1 MMTDSTSMF
10 LSKKRRGVLSF
21 QEPNGI
27 QFAFCRALCRGDECG
42 AMSDLS
48 PFARTPNDLMDLMG
62 IGPSFIIFIYIYIIL
77 YYICRDLIIKQ
88 QPRNG
93 ELVVK

>member
-1 MMTDSTSMF
+1 MFIGRKYKKMMMTDSTSMF

-62 IGPSFIIFIYIYIIL
+62 IGPSFIIFIYIYII
-77 YYICRDLIIKQ
+77 YIILKI
-88 QPRNG
+88 
-93 ELVVK
+93 